1 MNMFGAA
8 VKQGSA
14 AINQQAEKTGENI
27 GEKLVEDQKNPEHS
41 VETKMEAATEG
52 MKESV
57 QDGVSMLQTGI
68 SNAREVFKS
77 DDVHEEIFVAM
88 KPVKE
93 NPQFAYF
100 NKLLEGVTEKAQQAA
115 DQGLSQIQAQVNDR
129 KSFQSGQVEEQAK
142 LEKIATEDSKV
153 DEAKLS
159 EQEDSIQQ
167 KTNSLL
173 QVAGQVTR
181 HGMDVTMDATK
192 HLKPA
197 GERIANDLI

>member
-27 GEKLVEDQKNPEHS
+27 GEKLAEDQKNPEHS

-77 DDVHEEIFVAM
+77 NDVHEEIFVAM

-115 DQGLSQIQAQVNDR
+115 DQGLSQIQAQVKDPKAKEALVNAR

-153 DEAKLS
+153 DEAKLA
-159 EQEDSIQQ
+159 EQQDSIQRH
-167 KTNSLL
+167 TINGVILEL
-173 QVAGQVTR
+173 QEALPKIDDDEKKG
-181 HGMDVTMDATK
+181 
-192 HLKPA
+192 
-197 GERIANDLI
+197 